1 MFGLRH
7 AKGEVL
13 SSTPLVGVLDASSGP
28 QFDLDGRR
36 VTSGVLG
43 LPELVQHK
51 MAVAQYYSEQCPP
64 HVLRLGAGL
73 HNNGSTVSRFF

>member
-13 SSTPLVGVLDASSGP
+13 NSTPLVGVLGESSEP

-51 MAVAQYYSEQCPP
+51 MAAAQY
-64 HVLRLGAGL
+64 
-73 HNNGSTVSRFF
+73 